1 MISIPKSEYD
11 SLIKLREQV
20 QLAQF
25 RFRFA
30 NQLLECAETTEMNH
44 WPELVQKAF
53 RFSEGDDSV
62 GAELFKKR
70 GPV

>member
-1 MISIPKSEYD
+1 MITIPKSEYEA
-11 SLIKLREQV
+11 LIKLREQV

-25 RFRFA
+25 RFKFA
-30 NQLLECAETTEMNH
+30 NQLLECAETTEMAH
-44 WPELVQKAF
+44 WPDLVQKAF
-53 RFSEGDDSV
+53 RFAQGDDEK